1 MKEEFIKKYGLFIFL
16 CIVVVIICAFV
27 IDKNVKPNF
36 SKLMNKENIR
46 FTKTIKTNDYS
57 FLDRFDVN
65 GTIYK
70 YNDSVIVN
78 GYKGYIYYV
87 RGNNNLNIYQVRIDT
102 IQNDPNVP
110 IIAQIKESMDKLE
123 KGMVDS
129 FNNKL
134 VLSNEEFDRESE
146 YKFDTSV
153 EEKIYNEKMIYTKFF
168 EDSNER
174 YNINYYMENDYLVCE
189 MVKFIK

>member
-168 EDSNER
+168 EDSNAR